1 MPTASSLQVPSPAL
15 GTVSRLPQTSPTP
28 GDQSSPF
35 VRLSRE
41 AMSLTF
47 DLTAQALSANIIQQ
61 WKPVGGYLRRVRHEI
76 IATTGSYTNVGVLLQ
91 GGYGL
96 IATYLFRDPLGQP
109 IINLDGDGLNAVNMF
124 SGQIAQGFGSDATVL
139 PSYVGV
145 VTTTGTFTLNFW
157 VPFELNSAGYC
168 CIPSLSAA
176 AQPSLQ
182 LTLAA
187 SAGVYQTTTVTTP
200 SVFEIKAFTE
210 FWTVPV
216 NHPELGPP
224 GLGSSAQW
232 NYGIAAQK
240 PANSTNTFVVVPLVG
255 TFIHSLFFQTRDAAA
270 TPVRQNNFPAT
281 DLTLRVDGVPIRYET
296 LANRTDEM
304 FINTGVVSLPVP
316 NATAV
321 AGNGSP
327 RDGWCAYT
335 FRRSVSQLIGQQDTH
350 DLLLYTTPATL
361 LEFGGTFQA
370 KGTSPDAV
378 YCYLGTLFPNQ
389 AVPYSH
395 LSV

>member
-1 MPTASSLQVPSPAL
+1 MPAPSSLQVPSPAL

-28 GDQSSPF
+28 GDASSPF

-41 AMSLTF
+41 AMALTF
-47 DLTAQALSANIIQQ
+47 DLTSTAFSANIVQQ
-61 WKPVGGYLRRVRHEI
+61 WKPVGGYLRRIRHEI
-76 IATTGSYTNVGVLLQ
+76 ISTGGSYTNTGTLAQ
-91 GGYGL
+91 KGYGL
-96 IATYLFRDPLGQP
+96 IGTYLFRDPLGQP
-109 IINLDGDGLNAVNMF
+109 IINLDGDGLGFVNSF
-124 SGQIAQGFGSDATVL
+124 SGQIMQGFGGRVSDL

-168 CIPSLSAA
+168 SIPSLSAA

-182 LTLAA
+182 LTLNA
-187 SAGVYQTTTVTTP
+187 SASVYQTTTVTTAA
-200 SVFEIKAFTE
+200 VFEIKAYSE

-216 NHPELGPP
+216 NHSELGPP

-240 PANSTNTFVVVPLVG
+240 PANSTNTFVTVPLVG
-255 TFIHSLFFQTRDAAA
+255 TFIHTLGFQIRDGAA
-270 TPVRQNNFPAT
+270 TPVRQNNWPT
-281 DLTLRVDGVPIRYET
+281 SDLTLRVDGVPIRYES
-296 LANRTDEM
+296 ANNRLDEM
-304 FINTGVVSLPVP
+304 YINTG
-316 NATAV
+316 TAGI
-321 AGNGSP
+321 AIQGAAASANLTT
-327 RDGWCAYT
+327 DGWVAYT

-361 LEFGGTFQA
+361 LEVGGTFGA
-370 KGTSPDAV
+370 TGTSPDAI

-389 AVPYSH
+389 AIPYSH
-395 LSV
+395 LGA

>member
-28 GDQSSPF
+28 ADASSPF

-41 AMSLTF
+41 AMALTF
-47 DLTAQALSANIIQQ
+47 DLTSQAFSANIVQQ
-61 WKPVGGYLRRVRHEI
+61 WKPVGGYIRRVRHEI
-76 IATTGSYTNVGVLLQ
+76 ISTGGSYTGTGTLNQ
-91 GGYGL
+91 KGYSL
-96 IATYLFRDPLGQP
+96 IGTYLFRDPLGQP
-109 IINLDGDGLNAVNMF
+109 IINLDGDGLGFVNSF
-124 SGQIAQGFGSDATVL
+124 SGQIFLGFGARVSDL

-145 VTTTGTFTLNFW
+145 NTTTGAYTLNFW

-168 CIPSLSAA
+168 SIPSLSAA
-176 AQPSLQ
+176 AQPTLQ
-182 LTLAA
+182 MTLNSSAA
-187 SAGVYQTTTVTTP
+187 VYQTTTVTTA
-200 SVFEIKAFTE
+200 SVFEIRAYTE

-240 PANSTNTFVVVPLVG
+240 PANSTNTFVTVPLVG
-255 TFIHSLFFQTRDAAA
+255 TFIHTLGFQIRDAAS
-270 TPVRQNNFPAT
+270 TPVRQNNWPTT

-296 LANRTDEM
+296 DGNRADEM
-304 FINTGVVSLPVP
+304 YLNTG
-316 NATAV
+316 TAGI
-321 AGNGSP
+321 ALSAAAASANLTT
-327 RDGWCAYT
+327 DGWRAYT

-361 LEFGGTFQA
+361 LEVGGTFGST
-370 KGTSPDAV
+370 GTSPDSI
-378 YCYLGTLFPNQ
+378 YCYLGTLFPN
-389 AVPYSH
+389 AAIPYAH
-395 LSV
+395 LGA